1 MVPKILVIDDE
12 EHMCWALERA
22 MRQEGYQVFTATRGQ
37 QGLDLIREEAPSLVI
52 LDLKMPEM
60 DGMEVLRR
68 AKEMQPKLPVI
79 ILTAHGTIET
89 AIEAMK
95 MGAADFITKPFDL
108 DELKIVIKKA
118 LMISQLVTE
127 VSFLR
132 SELAKRYGQIIGK
145 SQAIKDIVQLI
156 ERVAASNAT
165 VLITGESGTGK
176 EVVAVS
182 IHQSSPRRDM
192 PFVAVNCAALPE
204 HLLESEL
211 FGHEKGAFTGA
222 VARKMGRFELA
233 DRGTIFLDEIAE
245 MPLSMQ
251 AKLLRFLQEKTFER
265 VGGTETIK
273 VDVRV
278 IAATNRNILEAIEK
292 GDFREDLYYRLNVI
306 PIHLPPLRERKEDI
320 PLLAEHFLN
329 KFQHTYLVNKISP
342 AAMEMLCNYHW
353 PGNIRELQNVI
364 ERAAIICQGSEIQPV
379 HLPKELQMPQRTAP
393 AANGLVINFPDEGIS
408 LEEVEKELIIK
419 ALEKS
424 GRNQTRAAQLLGIT
438 RSALLYRMQK
448 HGIG

>member
-37 QGLDLIREEAPSLVI
+37 QGLELIREEAPSLVI

-60 DGMEVLRR
+60 DGMEVLSR

-95 MGAADFITKPFDL
+95 IGAADFITKPFDL

-132 SELAKRYGQIIGK
+132 SELTKQYGRIIGK
-145 SQAIKDIVQLI
+145 SQAIKEVTQLI
-156 ERVAASNAT
+156 DRVAVSNAT

-176 EVVAVS
+176 EVAAVS

-204 HLLESEL
+204 NLLESEL

-245 MPLSMQ
+245 MPLNMQ
-251 AKLLRFLQEKTFER
+251 VKLLRFLQEKTFER

-278 IAATNRNILEAIEK
+278 IAATNRNIIEAVEK

-306 PIHLPPLRERKEDI
+306 PIHLPPLRERKEDV
-320 PLLAEHFLN
+320 PLLAEHFLD
-329 KFQHTYLVNKISP
+329 KFQPTYLVNKISP
-342 AAMEMLCNYHW
+342 AAMEMLCNYNW
-353 PGNIRELQNVI
+353 PGNIRELQNII
-364 ERAAIICQGSEIQPV
+364 ERAAIICHGSEIMPD
-379 HLPKELQMPQRTAP
+379 HLPKELQSPKKNISAVEYAVVTLP
-393 AANGLVINFPDEGIS
+393 EGGIS
-408 LEEVEKELIIK
+408 LEEVEKQLIVK

-424 GRNQTRAAQLLGIT
+424 GGNQTRAAQLLGIT

>member
-1 MVPKILVIDDE
+1 MVPKILVVDDE

-22 MRQEGYQVFTATRGQ
+22 MRQEGYQVLTATQGR
-37 QGLDLIREEAPSLVI
+37 QGLDLIREEAPSLII

-60 DGMEVLRR
+60 DGMEVLQQI
-68 AKEMQPKLPVI
+68 KEMQPKLPVI

-95 MGAADFITKPFDL
+95 IGAADFITKPFDL

-132 SELAKRYGQIIGK
+132 SELTKRYGQIIGQ
-145 SQAIKDIVQLI
+145 SQAMKEVRDLI
-156 ERVAASNAT
+156 DRVALANAT
-165 VLITGESGTGK
+165 VLLSGESGTGK
-176 EVVAVS
+176 EVAAVA
-182 IHQSSPRRDM
+182 IHQASPRRDQ

-222 VARKMGRFELA
+222 VVRKMGRFELA
-233 DRGTIFLDEIAE
+233 DKGTIFLDEIAE
-245 MPLSMQ
+245 MPLNMQ

-265 VGGTETIK
+265 VGGTETLR

-278 IAATNRNILEAIEK
+278 LAATNRNIMEAIGK

-306 PIHLPPLRERKEDI
+306 PIHLPPLRERREDI
-320 PLLAEHFLN
+320 SLLAEHFLR
-329 KFQHTYLVNKISP
+329 KFQPTYLVNRINP
-342 AAMEMLCNYHW
+342 AAMEMMAKYNW

-364 ERAAIICQGSEIQPV
+364 ERAAIICHGGEIMPDN
-379 HLPKELQMPQRTAP
+379 LPRELHAPQKVVTGNVA
-393 AANGLVINFPDEGIS
+393 VVNFPAGGIS
-408 LEEVEKELIIK
+408 LEEVEKQLIVQ
-419 ALEKS
+419 ALERS
-424 GRNQTRAAQLLGIT
+424 GGNQTKAANLLAIT

>member
-1 MVPKILVIDDE
+1 MVPKILVVDDE

-22 MRQEGYQVFTATRGQ
+22 MRQEGYQVLTATQGR
-37 QGLDLIREEAPSLVI
+37 QGLDLIREEAPSLII

-60 DGMEVLRR
+60 DGMEVLQQI
-68 AKEMQPKLPVI
+68 KEMQPKLPVI

-95 MGAADFITKPFDL
+95 IGAADFITKPFDL

-132 SELAKRYGQIIGK
+132 SELTKRYGQIIGQ
-145 SQAIKDIVQLI
+145 SQAMKEVRDLI
-156 ERVAASNAT
+156 DRVALANAT
-165 VLITGESGTGK
+165 VLLSGESGTGK
-176 EVVAVS
+176 EVAAVA
-182 IHQSSPRRDM
+182 IHQASPRRDQ

-222 VARKMGRFELA
+222 VVRKMGRFELA
-233 DRGTIFLDEIAE
+233 DKGTIFLDEIAE
-245 MPLSMQ
+245 MPLNMQ

-265 VGGTETIK
+265 VGGTETLR

-278 IAATNRNILEAIEK
+278 LAATNRNIMEAIGK

-306 PIHLPPLRERKEDI
+306 PIHLPPLRERREDI
-320 PLLAEHFLN
+320 SLLAEHFLR
-329 KFQHTYLVNKISP
+329 KFQPTYLVNRINP
-342 AAMEMLCNYHW
+342 AAMEMMAKYNW

-364 ERAAIICQGSEIQPV
+364 ERAAIICRGGEIMPDN
-379 HLPKELQMPQRTAP
+379 LPRELHAPQKVVTGNVA
-393 AANGLVINFPDEGIS
+393 VVNFPEGGIS
-408 LEEVEKELIIK
+408 LEEVEKQLIVQ
-419 ALEKS
+419 ALERS
-424 GRNQTRAAQLLGIT
+424 GGNQTKAANLLAIT

>member
-1 MVPKILVIDDE
+1 MVPKILVVDDE

-22 MRQEGYQVFTATRGQ
+22 MRQEGYQVFTATRGR
-37 QGLDLIREEAPSLVI
+37 QGLDLIREEAPSLMI

-60 DGMEVLRR
+60 DGMEVLQR
-68 AKEMQPKLPVI
+68 AKEMHPKLPVI

-95 MGAADFITKPFDL
+95 IGAADFITKPFDL

-132 SELAKRYGQIIGK
+132 SELTSRYGKIIGQ
-145 SQAIKDIVQLI
+145 SQAMKEVRDLI
-156 ERVAASNAT
+156 DRVALANAT

-176 EVVAVS
+176 EVAAVA
-182 IHQSSPRRDM
+182 IHQASPRRDQA
-192 PFVAVNCAALPE
+192 FVAVNCAALPE

-233 DRGTIFLDEIAE
+233 DKGTIFLDEIAE
-245 MPLSMQ
+245 MPLNMQ

-265 VGGTETIK
+265 VGGTCTLR

-278 IAATNRNILEAIEK
+278 IAATNRNIMEAIGK

-306 PIHLPPLRERKEDI
+306 PIHLPPLRERREDI
-320 PLLAEHFLN
+320 SLLADHFLR
-329 KFQHTYLVNKISP
+329 KFQPTYLVNRINP
-342 AAMEMLCNYHW
+342 AAMEMLTKYHW

-364 ERAAIICQGSEIQPV
+364 ERAAIICHGGEIMPDN
-379 HLPKELQMPQRTAP
+379 LPKELQAPQK
-393 AANGLVINFPDEGIS
+393 VISESIDVVNFPEGGLS
-408 LEEVEKELIIK
+408 LEDVEKQLIVK

-424 GRNQTRAAQLLGIT
+424 SGNQTRAANLLGIT

>member
-1 MVPKILVIDDE
+1 MVPKILVVDDE

-37 QGLDLIREEAPSLVI
+37 QGLDLIREEAPSLMI

-60 DGMEVLRR
+60 DGMEVLQR
-68 AKEMQPKLPVI
+68 AKEMHPKLPVI

-95 MGAADFITKPFDL
+95 IGAADFITKPFDL

-132 SELAKRYGQIIGK
+132 SELTKRYGKIIGQ
-145 SQAIKDIVQLI
+145 SQAMKEVRDLI
-156 ERVAASNAT
+156 DRVALANAT

-176 EVVAVS
+176 EVAAVA
-182 IHQSSPRRDM
+182 IHQASPRRDHA
-192 PFVAVNCAALPE
+192 FVAVNCAALPE

-222 VARKMGRFELA
+222 VARKMGRVELA
-233 DRGTIFLDEIAE
+233 DKGPIFLDEIAE
-245 MPLSMQ
+245 MPLNMQ

-265 VGGTETIK
+265 VGGTCTLR

-278 IAATNRNILEAIEK
+278 IAATNRNIMEAIRK

-306 PIHLPPLRERKEDI
+306 PIHLPPLRDRREDI
-320 PLLAEHFLN
+320 SLLADHFLR
-329 KFQHTYLVNKISP
+329 KFQPTYLVNRINP
-342 AAMEMLCNYHW
+342 AAMELLTKYHW

-364 ERAAIICQGSEIQPV
+364 ERAAIICHGGEIMPDN
-379 HLPKELQMPQRTAP
+379 LPKELQTPQK
-393 AANGLVINFPDEGIS
+393 VISESIAVVNFPEGGLS
-408 LEEVEKELIIK
+408 LEDVEKQLIVK

-424 GRNQTRAAQLLGIT
+424 SGNQTRAANLLGIT

-448 HGIG
+448 HGIV